1 MKFRDFI
8 KKDKLLNKGTKNKR
22 LRESS
27 ERPDY
32 EVNGDG
38 TSLTSIITKITEK
51 IESTDCPVLKTKCM
65 LDIIYLLISHLDKS
79 FDYEDDEILIE
90 KK

>member
-1 MKFRDFI
+1 MKFRDYVI
-8 KKDKLLNKGTKNKR
+8 KDKLLNKGTKNKR

-27 ERPDY
+27 DSPEY
-32 EVNGDG
+32 EVDGDE

-51 IESTDCPVLKTKCM
+51 IESTECPVLKTKCM

-79 FDYEDDEILIE
+79 FEDEDDEILIE